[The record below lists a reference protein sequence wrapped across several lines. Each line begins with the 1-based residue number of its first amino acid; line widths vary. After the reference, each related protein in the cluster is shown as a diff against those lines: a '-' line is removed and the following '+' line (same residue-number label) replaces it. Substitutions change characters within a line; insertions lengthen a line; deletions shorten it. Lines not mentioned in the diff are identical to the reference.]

1 MPINYG
7 APLQQ
12 QEKPAAVSY
21 GSAGSDAV
29 PLSQQSFG
37 AQRQAV
43 KHAAVPDP
51 TFVPGVGMLG
61 PDLGGYV
68 AGDQAAQ
75 EYKLNENKDAR
86 AEEELGITK
95 EEFGVKKDYLK
106 IAQEDLGIRKADLS
120 MRQEEFG
127 WKREDR
133 LKGQVIEAGMQ
144 DAASKGGYSGVID
157 YLKTVDPAKAIA
169 FHAEKLKLDNAIA
182 STDVFQAVAKN
193 EKDKAYLESYGIL
206 GKMFSAVNNAKPED
220 RQNLFNTMQP
230 MLQKVLGAGAPK
242 TIEEALPMGMLAV
255 AQATPENQLFKSN
268 GIIAS
273 TNSSVGKLDAD
284 INAKIKA
291 GATPESDAGLKD
303 MMAAR
308 EIYSVRQQKA
318 LLDKTNVELQM
329 QQTQQQTA
337 TTLMNN
343 TRNINKDITTASK
356 DYIGYMD
363 QYTALQGG
371 FAALEK
377 DPSNASAQGTVSTIM
392 ASMVQKG
399 VLTDPDFSRV
409 AYSDAGI
416 KKILEKNVQSW
427 TTGKIV
433 LLSPDEVSN
442 LSSVFD
448 QVTKQKYGRQKIIEG
463 QFQDT
468 IDGNGD
474 IIKKD
479 EIRMPSKQYEM
490 LQQQDKYGRIIK
502 QYGLEQYDPKTQQQ
516 AAEAI
521 DQGVDPEAIKQALAK
536 QQKQS
541 NSNAPASKPQ

>member
-1 MPINYG
+1 MAINYG
-7 APLQQ
+7 T
-12 QEKPAAVSY
+12 
-21 GSAGSDAV
+21 AGSEEV

-37 AQRQAV
+37 AQRSPV
-43 KHAAVPDP
+43 KHAAVPEP
-51 TFVPGVGMLG
+51 TFVAGVGMLG

-86 AEEELGITK
+86 AEEELGIQK
-95 EEFGVKKDYLK
+95 EEFGVRKDYLK
-106 IAQEDLGIRKADLS
+106 IAQEELGIHKAELS

-144 DAASKGGYSGVID
+144 DAASTGGYSGVID
-157 YLKTVDPAKAIA
+157 YLKKVDPTKAIA
-169 FHAEKLKLDNAIA
+169 FHAEKLKLDTAIA

-242 TIEEALPMGMLAV
+242 TLEEALPIGMLAV
-255 AQATPENQLFKSN
+255 SQATPENQLFKSN
-268 GIIAS
+268 GTIAS

-284 INAKIKA
+284 INAKLKA
-291 GATPESDAGLKD
+291 GATPETDAGLKD

-308 EIYSVRQQKA
+308 DIYSVRQQKA

-329 QQTQQQTA
+329 QQTKQQTA

-371 FAALEK
+371 FNDLDK
-377 DPSNASAQGTVSTIM
+377 NPNNPSAQGTVSTIM

-399 VLTDPDFSRV
+399 VLTDPDFQRI
-409 AYSDAGI
+409 AYSDAGM
-416 KKILEKNVQSW
+416 KKILEKGIKPWLNDE
-427 TTGKIV
+427 IV
-433 LLSPDEVSN
+433 LLSPDEINN
-442 LSSVFD
+442 LKSVFTE
-448 QVTKQKYGRQKIIEG
+448 VTKQKYGRQKIIEG
-463 QFQDT
+463 QFQET

-479 EIRMPSKQYEM
+479 EIRMPSKQFEM
-490 LQQQDKYGRIIK
+490 LQQQDKYDRIIK
-502 QYGLEQYDPKTQQQ
+502 QHGLDKYPKDVQMK
-516 AAEAI
+516 AAYAI
-521 DQGVDPEAIKQALAK
+521 DQNGNDPQAVLK
-536 QQKQS
+536 YLQSQQQQKQ
-541 NSNAPASKPQ
+541 